1 MAKAKRGKSVRRFSK
16 LQLLLLTACAVFV
29 ALFGALGIFIG
40 EQGANNPIREATVL
54 ATERL
59 AVASVSPLKS
69 DSSSWYCTWY
79 LPGKGG
85 ISNVSVLLANTS
97 SKEVNATLSAFTAG
111 GKQSRSFMFPAHS
124 FLRYPETV
132 TQTVQSGAVAF
143 VASGGGTVAELEVSG
158 PAGSTVSP
166 CNSSP
171 SANWVVLG
179 GNTLS
184 GSASG
189 ISIFNPFGQDAV
201 IDVSLSSPSSRFSP
215 AALRGLVIASNSY
228 SEIDLTKYFAGL
240 GHVSVM
246 VTTRIGRV
254 VVGGIVQRND
264 KGDTGLAAMATF
276 PASASQWKF
285 PIGELSSNQ
294 SQDILIFNPNAY
306 KVSVNLNFS
315 YLDLEAVT
323 PSSSTTTST
332 SQAAGNAKTATSETG
347 SPPTTESNAPFD
359 LAKTIAGDTVDVV
372 SVKADTSIKL
382 GLNYKVQ
389 VTVKGGYGVVA
400 AEEFVG
406 SSANP
411 NTRYQVVG
419 GTPLTTKHWIA
430 LYDPSAMGVSGALA
444 WLATFDTGN
453 NAPVSEKTPLVDL
466 GPTYIAPPGQAPA
479 KLPTAQAL
487 IAQTSNKV
495 LKSNV
500 HLNDVGSLAPA
511 VTGLIVSSK
520 TPFALGSLMGA
531 KPGDLYV
538 VPVLPFA
545 N

>member
-1 MAKAKRGKSVRRFSK
+1 MAKSKRAKGAKQFSK
-16 LQLLLLTACAVFV
+16 LQWSLLTACAAFV
-29 ALFGALGIFIG
+29 AFFGGLGIFIG

-59 AVASVSPLKS
+59 AVASVSPLNS
-69 DSSSWYCTWY
+69 DSSSWYCTWN

-111 GKQSRSFMFPAHS
+111 GKQSRSFKFPAHS

-132 TQTVQSGAVAF
+132 TPTVQSGAVAF

-158 PAGSTVSP
+158 QAGSTVSP

-179 GNTLS
+179 ANTQS

-201 IDVSLSSPSSRFSP
+201 IDVSLSSPSSRFNP

-228 SEIDLTKYFAGL
+228 RKIDLTKYFPGL

-276 PASASQWKF
+276 PASASQWRF

-306 KVSVNLNFS
+306 EVSVNLNFS
-315 YLDLEAVT
+315 YLDLQAVP

-332 SQAAGNAKTATSETG
+332 VQAAGKAKTGTSQTR
-347 SPPTTESNAPFD
+347 PTPAAVSNAPFD
-359 LAKTIAGDTVDVV
+359 LTEAIAGDTVDVV
-372 SVKADTSIKL
+372 SVKADTPIKP

-389 VTVKGGYGVVA
+389 VTVKGGYGVAA
-400 AEEFVG
+400 AEAFVG
-406 SSANP
+406 STANP

-444 WLATFDTGN
+444 WLATFDTRN
-453 NAPVSEKTPLVDL
+453 SAPVSQKTPLVNL
-466 GPTYIAPPGQAPA
+466 GPTYIAPPGKAPA
-479 KLPTAQAL
+479 KLPIGQAL

-500 HLNDVGSLAPA
+500 HLNTVGSLAPA

-520 TPFALGSLMGA
+520 MPFALGSTMGA
-531 KPGDLYV
+531 NPGDLYV